1 MEKSCDN
8 CYLSYNGC
16 AVVDGCCYDG
26 CGYKPDYPILER
38 ENAELKQ
45 QLEKLQNKKLAEEEQ
60 ALERACEWMNIYD
73 LKLHETR
80 SADDFFITRVPGG
93 WIYTHCVW
101 DRKTDNPIFGSSV
114 FVPYTTNLKGPRW
127 E

>member
-1 MEKSCDN
+1 MIAQSWPELARKVADI
-8 CYLSYNGC
+8 
-16 AVVDGCCYDG
+16 V
-26 CGYKPDYPILER
+26 R
-38 ENAELKQ
+38 ENEVLKWEIAKMKDKNAELKQ

-60 ALERACEWMNIYD
+60 ALERACEWNIYD

-93 WIYTHCVW
+93 WIYTHYVW
-101 DRKTDNPIFGSSV
+101 DRKTDNPIFGSSA